1 MKKGNSKE
9 FATKSDV
16 EAVVG
21 GLAYMTAKEFSVV
34 HKKIDIVDEKVDAL
48 NEKVDT
54 GFTELRK
61 EMHDGFRMI
70 IAAIESV
77 EYTKLKMRIDVL
89 EDDMA
94 RMKSKVKI

>member
-9 FATKSDV
+9 FATKADV
-16 EAVVG
+16 EEAVE
-21 GLAYMTAKEFSVV
+21 GLAHMTAKEFSVV
-34 HKKIDIVDEKVDAL
+34 HKKIDAL

-54 GFTELRK
+54 GFAGLRK

-77 EYTKLKMRIDVL
+77 EYSKLKMRIDVL

-94 RMKSKVKI
+94 RMKSKVKM